1 MRIAVFNQD
10 WFVQEWRDAG
20 HDVQTFGRYTHMANQ
35 PPLLSHFDTVFWGVG
50 PGYQPDVIVI
60 HDDSSPFTYR
70 GFEHT
75 DIPVLFYSV
84 DSHHH
89 YLMHAAFSD
98 CADATFVAMK
108 DYIPH
113 FESSGSTV
121 TWFPLWSSV
130 YVEPQAQKLY
140 GASFVGTLNPKLNP
154 QRIEFF
160 DRLKSKVDVNCLFGN
175 WPEVFPCSE
184 IVINQTVKGDLNF
197 RVFEAMISGALLLTE
212 RSGNGLNDLFTDGQ
226 HLVTYEKHN
235 HEEAA
240 EKIRYFLENK
250 TAAREIAA
258 AGRAEVMRAH
268 RTEHRAATM
277 LETLKSLKKRRGHKR
292 CFGAAVNYVSLARAL
307 SKIEDAA
314 CLLALASALS
324 NVEDGLKQSEIL
336 DEVAAAE
343 IVAGAI
349 NYDIMAKSRAGS
361 KLILQ
366 LAEAFPNQDIIG
378 LCAIRSLLQ
387 SGDVSEASKRAAKYR
402 DGNPGET
409 YALIDQAVEQL
420 FFKEVSR

>member
-1 MRIAVFNQD
+1 
-10 WFVQEWRDAG
+10 
-20 HDVQTFGRYTHMANQ
+20 
-35 PPLLSHFDTVFWGVG
+35 
-50 PGYQPDVIVI
+50 
-60 HDDSSPFTYR
+60 
-70 GFEHT
+70 
-75 DIPVLFYSV
+75 
-84 DSHHH
+84 
-89 YLMHAAFSD
+89 
-98 CADATFVAMK
+98 
-108 DYIPH
+108 
-113 FESSGSTV
+113 
-121 TWFPLWSSV
+121 
-130 YVEPQAQKLY
+130 
-140 GASFVGTLNPKLNP
+140 
-154 QRIEFF
+154 
-160 DRLKSKVDVNCLFGN
+160 
-175 WPEVFPCSE
+175 
-184 IVINQTVKGDLNF
+184 
-197 RVFEAMISGALLLTE
+197 
-212 RSGNGLNDLFTDGQ
+212 
-226 HLVTYEKHN
+226 
-235 HEEAA
+235 
-240 EKIRYFLENK
+240 
-250 TAAREIAA
+250 
-258 AGRAEVMRAH
+258 MRAH